1 MTHLCK
7 RLAFSVYPILNIAAY
22 RFVDIADASELR
34 ASLHSKT
41 DALALKGTIL
51 VAPEGLNLFLA
62 GAPESVSAFFD
73 DLQRD
78 ARLAGLTLKE
88 SWSAE
93 VPFARLKVKLKR
105 EIIAFRRDGVDPLK
119 APAPSVA
126 PPTLARWLAQGHDDE
141 GKRVLMLDTRNREEV
156 ALGTFDGALCLPIG
170 FAQKASAMCANWRA
184 ASWRTS
190 SRWGPPDIPA
200 AALCST
206 SAWLWARLFCPSRH
220 DVEDYSPRFGL
231 PLKPPGLNP
240 PGFGPKR
247 LNGAASSSPAAS
259 FSASYGRSCKA

>member
-1 MTHLCK
+1 MYCSAHAAIMTHLCK

-22 RFVDIADASELR
+22 RFVDIAEASELR

-51 VAPEGLNLFLA
+51 VAPEGLNLALA
-62 GAPESVSAFFD
+62 GAPESVRAFFD

-78 ARLAGLTLKE
+78 ARFAGLTLKE

-141 GKRVLMLDTRNREEV
+141 GKRVVMLDTRNREEV
-156 ALGTFDGALCLPIG
+156 ALGTFDGALCLPITQFVQLPEALEPQREALANATVVSFCTG
-170 FAQKASAMCANWRA
+170 GIRCEKAAPWLRA
-184 ASWRTS
+184 
-190 SRWGPPDIPA
+190 
-200 AALCST
+200 
-206 SAWLWARLFCPSRH
+206 
-220 DVEDYSPRFGL
+220 
-231 PLKPPGLNP
+231 K
-240 PGFGPKR
+240 GFGDVR
-247 LNGAASSSPAAS
+247 QLEGGILAYFDQVGAAGYTGGCFVFDERLALGPTLLPVTP
-259 FSASYGRSCKA
+259 